1 MDKRVL
7 TASSQSF
14 IGKRLKSPLP
24 KLRITPMAT
33 LIKNGTLVTASETF
47 QTDVLIEGETI
58 SQIDKNLVHPNAEI
72 VDATWKLIMPGGI
85 DPHIH
90 LDLPMFGTVS
100 SDDHYTGHK
109 AAAFGGTT
117 TVMDFVPLDSPHPAG
132 EGAGVKASAGDFK
145 YSVDLWF
152 EKSAKAAID
161 YSFHMNLTKLDEK
174 IAKEIPS
181 LRDMGITTLKVFTA
195 YNGRLRID
203 DGSIFRAMQI
213 ARNNGML
220 IMAHCE
226 NGDVIETLTEQALSA
241 GHTTPEWH
249 ALTRP
254 AWGGVESTLR
264 VAGMAAAA
272 NASAYIVHMNVG
284 GEVDMLKYARERGV
298 KVMGET
304 CPQYLFFTI
313 DDLRRPDGAKWI
325 CSPPMRTA
333 EDNARLWKGLS
344 EGILQTIGTDHCPF
358 FYDGTKSII
367 YEGREIDI
375 PGKELGKDDFT
386 KIPNGLPGV
395 EDRLPVMWTCGVRA
409 GKITA
414 NQFVAYNSTNPA
426 KIFGLYPRKGA
437 LLPGSDADIVIWD
450 PEKKFT
456 YGIAYSH
463 QRTDYNLYEGW
474 ELIGYPTKVF
484 LRGKLIVNED
494 EWLGKAG
501 MGQFLKREEG
511 I

>member
-1 MDKRVL
+1 
-7 TASSQSF
+7 
-14 IGKRLKSPLP
+14 
-24 KLRITPMAT
+24 MAT
-33 LIKNGTLVTASETF
+33 LIKNGTLITATETF
-47 QTDVLIEGETI
+47 EADILMEGEKI
-58 SQIDKNLVHPNAEI
+58 SLIGKDLQHPKADIIDAKG
-72 VDATWKLIMPGGI
+72 KLIMPGGI
-85 DPHIH
+85 DPHVH

-117 TVMDFVPLDSPHPAG
+117 TVMDFVVLEP
-132 EGAGVKASAGDFK
+132 EGFQH
-145 YSVDLWF
+145 SVDLWF

-161 YSFHMNLTKLDEK
+161 YSFHMNLTRFDDK
-174 IAKEIPS
+174 IAKEIPV
-181 LRDMGITTLKVFTA
+181 LREIGITTLKVFTA

-213 ARNNGML
+213 ARENGML
-220 IMAHCE
+220 VMAHCE
-226 NGDVIETLTEQALSA
+226 NGDVIDRLTEQALAA

-254 AWGGVESTLR
+254 GWGGVEATLR
-264 VAGMAAAA
+264 IAGMAAAA
-272 NASAYIVHMNVG
+272 DTTAYIVHMNLA

-325 CSPPMRTA
+325 CSPPMRSA
-333 EDNARLWKGLS
+333 QDNARLWDGLS

-358 FYDGTKSII
+358 FYDGTQTIV
-367 YEGREIDI
+367 YEGHEIAL
-375 PGKELGKDDFT
+375 PGKELGKHDFT
-386 KIPNGLPGV
+386 KIPNGLPGI
-395 EDRLPVMWTCGVRA
+395 EDRMPVMWTCGVGMGR
-409 GKITA
+409 ITA

-437 LLPGSDADIVIWD
+437 LLAGSDADLVIWD
-450 PEKKFT
+450 PEKKVK
-456 YGIAYSH
+456 YGIARAH

-474 ELIGYPTKVF
+474 ELTGMPEKVF
-484 LRGKLIVNED
+484 LRGKMIVD
-494 EWLGKAG
+494 GDQWLGNAG
-501 MGQFLKREEG
+501 EGQFLKREEG
-511 I
+511 AFL